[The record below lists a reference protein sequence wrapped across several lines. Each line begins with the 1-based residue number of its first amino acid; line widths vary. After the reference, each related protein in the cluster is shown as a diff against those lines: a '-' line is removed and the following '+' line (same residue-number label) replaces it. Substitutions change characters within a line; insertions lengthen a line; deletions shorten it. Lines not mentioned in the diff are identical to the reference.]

1 MKSFKYILIPSLVA
15 VVCLAGS
22 PVSAAS
28 AASTASLSGDA
39 LLTGSGRIMADVT
52 TLAGIGDFD
61 AKDGDALD
69 AAFRAPSGIL
79 QLADGSILVADS
91 RNQTI
96 RRIANG
102 QVTTYAG
109 PALPV
114 ATNSLGF
121 PKGYLLDG
129 KSSAA
134 FFDTPTGLS
143 ADAKGQVYVA
153 DAGNN
158 AIRKIDANGQV
169 TTLAGSGVLGNEDG
183 QGGKAT
189 FNHPSDVAVAPDGT
203 VYVADTLNHLIRKIT
218 PNGAV
223 TTLNAASTRAVQVRP
238 GEAAFAGDYEDGPL
252 SAAKFNEPSGLALDS
267 QGNLFV
273 SDAGN
278 QCIRYIDLQ
287 TNTVTTLAGK
297 PAFANG
303 SSIYGKNELYAPGD
317 YTDGAALQARFDYPK
332 GLAVTSEGGLL
343 IADSLN
349 HAIRYLFHGQVTTIA
364 GTMQTGE
371 ADGVEQ
377 AASFYAPTDVLVTA
391 QGNIVAADTLNN
403 KIRVISPY
411 HLPQDLAADDQVK
424 VVNGHTRIQFD
435 AQPEIRDGRTM
446 VPVRA
451 ISEAFGYEVKY
462 VQREGGAVVQLIKGD
477 VTVELTIGQ
486 TGVMR
491 KQGNSL
497 EKTQETDAAPYV
509 KEGRTFVPVRFFA
522 EQIGLNVQWDAPHRT
537 AILRTNSYLD

>member
-1 MKSFKYILIPSLVA
+1 MKSFKQIIIPSLVA
-15 VVCLAGS
+15 VFCLTSS
-22 PVSAAS
+22 PAS
-28 AASTASLSGDA
+28 ASGLAGDA

-61 AKDGDALD
+61 QKDGDALA
-69 AAFRAPSGIL
+69 AAFRSPSSVL
-79 QLADGSILVADS
+79 QMADGSILVADS
-91 RNQTI
+91 RNQAI
-96 RRIANG
+96 RKIANG
-102 QVTTYAG
+102 KVTTFAG

-114 ATNSLGF
+114 ATNGQGF
-121 PKGYLLDG
+121 PKGLLLDG
-129 KSSAA
+129 ESSEA
-134 FFDTPTGLS
+134 FFDTPTGLA

-158 AIRKIDANGQV
+158 AIRRIDGNGQV
-169 TTLAGSGVLGNEDG
+169 STLAGSGVLGKEDG
-183 QGGKAT
+183 EGGKAA

-223 TTLNAASTRAVQVRP
+223 TTLNAASTRVVQVRP
-238 GEAAFAGDYEDGPL
+238 GEAAFAGDYQDGPL
-252 SAAKFNEPSGLALDS
+252 SAAKFNEPTGLALDS
-267 QGNLFV
+267 KGNLFV
-273 SDAGN
+273 SDTGN

-287 TNTVTTLAGK
+287 TNTVTTIAGK
-297 PAFANG
+297 PIE
-303 SSIYGKNELYAPGD
+303 SSVYGANELYAPGD
-317 YTDGAALQARFDYPK
+317 YGDGAALQAKFDFPK

-349 HAIRYLFHGQVTTIA
+349 HAIRYLLGGQVTTIA
-364 GTMQTGE
+364 GTVQTGE

-391 QGNIVAADTLNN
+391 QGNIVAADMLNN

-411 HLPQDLAADDQVK
+411 HLPQDLPADDQVK

-462 VQREGGAVVQLIKGD
+462 VQRDGGAVVQLIKGD

-486 TGVMR
+486 TGVSR
-491 KQGNSL
+491 KQGSGSA
-497 EKTQETDAAPYV
+497 KTQQTDAAPYM
-509 KEGRTFVPVRFFA
+509 KEGRTYVPVRFFA
-522 EQIGLNVQWDAPHRT
+522 EQIGLNVQWDAPHQT
-537 AILRTNSYLD
+537 AILRTSSYLD